1 MNVYILT
8 YPSGGCG
15 NFINYFIN
23 RHQSFPNPS
32 YIGTAEFGD
41 RKSLANDNGI
51 HFEDNI
57 VLDDYIYVRDNY
69 DNIISQLGLNDC
81 YDSGTANKLKRTLGR
96 VHAGLGTNSN
106 LPQPAVYDNYYG
118 SIRDWN
124 SLYHYERI
132 GYVFFK
138 PLLMDKKKLPR
149 NDLVW
154 FMNQSFDSISF
165 IPTPVHLPK
174 FFTLFPEYIVSN
186 GDYNY
191 KHITISIPKEFDRIS
206 SAFKNTHKFYNDQPI
221 AFKKMED
228 AIAVPMFIINLG
240 KLFDHDQTEYN
251 KLLDFIEQPPLD
263 NWKELITDY
272 CSVINY

>member
-1 MNVYILT
+1 M
-8 YPSGGCG
+8 
-15 NFINYFIN
+15 FIWTI
-23 RHQSFPNPS
+23 
-32 YIGTAEFGD
+32 
-41 RKSLANDNGI
+41 
-51 HFEDNI
+51 
-57 VLDDYIYVRDNY
+57 
-69 DNIISQLGLNDC
+69 NDC
-81 YDSGTANKLKRTLGR
+81 YDPGTARKLKGTLGR
-96 VHAGLGTNSN
+96 DVPRHGTNSN
-106 LPQPAVYDNYYG
+106 LPQPPVYDNYYG

-132 GYVFFK
+132 FHAYKKVGDVFVK
-138 PLLMDKKKLPR
+138 HCLPDRDEMTIPR

-154 FMNQSFDSISF
+154 FMNQNFDSISF
-165 IPTPVHLPK
+165 IPAPVHLTK

-206 SAFKNTHKFYNDQPI
+206 SAFKDPHRFYNQQPMT
-221 AFKKMED
+221 FKKMED
-228 AIAVPMFIINLG
+228 AISVPMFIINLG
-240 KLFDHDQTEYN
+240 KLFDHDQAEYT